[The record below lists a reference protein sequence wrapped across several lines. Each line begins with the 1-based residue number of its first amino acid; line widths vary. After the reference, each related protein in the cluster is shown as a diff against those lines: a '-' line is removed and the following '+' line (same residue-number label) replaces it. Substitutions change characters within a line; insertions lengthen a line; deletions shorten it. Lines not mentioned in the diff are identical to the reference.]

1 MADAVEIEPGLTDNK
16 KATEQEPATSEQ
28 ESANTIGKNLEEK
41 HEEPTSS
48 GGSRAEEAQTAKEDE
63 LKPSKLKELWGKLGL
78 DLITVLMMFK
88 SVLHFEILRA

>member
-1 MADAVEIEPGLTDNK
+1 MADAVEIELGVTDNK

-28 ESANTIGKNLEEK
+28 ESANTIDENVEDK

-48 GGSRAEEAQTAKEDE
+48 GGSRAEEAQTAKEE
-63 LKPSKLKELWGKLGL
+63 EPKPSKVKELWGKLGL

-88 SVLHFEILRA
+88 SVFHFELVRA